1 MLRHPAPP
9 PKPYPLGP
17 YLRAWQFLQYS
28 SASCSVTL
36 VESNILPHIP
46 ETTTNN
52 ILDNLPHL
60 KHDLWNLYPPAT
72 RSSAAYTD
80 LPHLGHFGLSAG
92 LKGILIYVFDLQQ
105 NTCSWEI
112 CEDEH
117 GGGPTNAVTADKN
130 IKKVHDIIRSKD
142 VPLGQ
147 LTLQAYKN
155 CQNNCSLLALFQG
168 TTEEY
173 FIR

>member
-36 VESNILPHIP
+36 VESNILPH
-46 ETTTNN
+46 
-52 ILDNLPHL
+52 LPHL

-80 LPHLGHFGLSAG
+80 LPHFGHFGLSAG
-92 LKGILIYVFDLQQ
+92 LKGILIYLFDL
-105 NTCSWEI
+105 
-112 CEDEH
+112 
-117 GGGPTNAVTADKN
+117 
-130 IKKVHDIIRSKD
+130 
-142 VPLGQ
+142 
-147 LTLQAYKN
+147 
-155 CQNNCSLLALFQG
+155 
-168 TTEEY
+168 
-173 FIR
+173 